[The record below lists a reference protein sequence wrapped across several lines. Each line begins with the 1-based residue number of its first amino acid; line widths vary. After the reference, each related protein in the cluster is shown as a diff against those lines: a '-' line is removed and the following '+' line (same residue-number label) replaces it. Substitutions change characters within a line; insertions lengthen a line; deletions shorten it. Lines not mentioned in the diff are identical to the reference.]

1 MNHNNSDVQ
10 LVDNYSAD
18 RGVGKAA
25 MTKSQRGEI
34 ILQVRDIQLKLKN
47 KNSNFLL
54 MIVVCCY

>member
-34 ILQVRDIQLKLKN
+34 ILQVRDIQRKLKN
-47 KNSNFLL
+47 KE
-54 MIVVCCY
+54 